1 MMAVKTTSQSWIT
14 LQHFLPYAAVM
25 IEPAP
30 IPRQSC
36 SSCPFFGSSCR
47 LGCLVFQNNICVILL
62 YSDIK
67 KSPFPESRKGDFGR
81 LFAALKG

>member
-14 LQHFLPYAAVM
+14 LQHFLPYAAIM

-36 SSCPFFGSSCR
+36 SSCCP
-47 LGCLVFQNNICVILL
+47 GCLVFQNNICVILL